1 MIDLGLRYSVTKHQQ
16 IEQELRQ
23 KNEYL
28 NALHETTLALMNR
41 LDLADLLQ
49 TIVARAAQLLGA
61 VHGYISLVEPGA
73 EQIEIKVG
81 VGYYSQYVGYVSKQ
95 GEGLTGKVWQ
105 TGQLLVVDNYDT
117 WPGRLPQFSPNLI
130 GAEVGLPLTS
140 ASQIV
145 GVIGV
150 AYSAGTEQKFGDNEI
165 ELLSRFAQLASIA
178 LDNARL
184 YTAVQQELIERKRVV
199 EALGQSEV
207 RYRRL
212 IELSP
217 EMIAVHSEGRFVYVN
232 PAGLNLLGAENPEDL
247 LGRPILDI
255 VHPDYRDLVTTR
267 VRQMQEVGEQV
278 SLIEE
283 KYVRLDGQIIDV
295 EVTATPI
302 TYAGKQAVQTVVRD
316 VTLRKQAEVEMQRAK
331 EAAEEARRAAEV
343 ANRAKSQFLANISH
357 ELRTPLNAI
366 IGYSDLLRDE
376 AEEVNQ
382 PEFVSDLKKISK
394 AAKNLLHIIND
405 ILDLAKLEA
414 GQMELYP
421 ELFDLRTLV
430 DDVIVAVKP
439 LVENNG
445 NILEVYC
452 DTNLGSMV
460 ADPIRVRQLLFN
472 LLSNAAKFTVQG
484 TITLTVERRKAEGG
498 RMKQTS
504 SIDDSFILHPSSF
517 ILFKVSDTGIGMTPE
532 QMQHLF
538 KAFAQADISTTR
550 RYGGVGLGLVISRRF
565 CQLMGGDIRVESEL
579 GQGSTFIIQLPA
591 EVSHPQN
598 KPAMQNG

>member
-1 MIDLGLRYSVTKHQQ
+1 VTERQR

-28 NALHETTLALMNR
+28 SALHETALALMNR

-61 VHGYISLVEPGA
+61 AHGYISLVGPSA

-81 VGYYSQYVGYVSKQ
+81 VGFYSQHIGYISKQ

-105 TGQLLVVDNYDT
+105 TGQLLVVDDYDT
-117 WPGRLPQFSPNLI
+117 WPGRLFQFTPNLI

-140 ASQIV
+140 GSQVI

-150 AYSAGTEQKFGDNEI
+150 AYSAGTKQKFGDNEI

-184 YTAVQQELIERKRVV
+184 YTAAQQELMERKRVV

-217 EMIAVHSEGRFVYVN
+217 EMIAVHSEGRFVYIN
-232 PAGLNLLGAENPEDL
+232 AAGLYLLGAEKPEDL
-247 LGRPILDI
+247 LGRSILDV
-255 VHPDYRDLVTTR
+255 VHPDYQALVTSR
-267 VRQMQEVGEQV
+267 VRQMQEAGEQV
-278 SLIEE
+278 SFLEE

-302 TYAGKQAVQTVVRD
+302 TYDGKQAVQTVVRD
-316 VTLRKQAEVEMQRAK
+316 ITLRKQAEAELQRAK

-343 ANRAKSQFLANISH
+343 ANQAKSQFLANISH

-382 PEFVSDLKKISK
+382 PEFVSDLKKINK

-421 ELFDLRTLV
+421 ERFDIRTLV
-430 DDVIVAVKP
+430 DDVIVTVKP

-445 NILEVYC
+445 NILEVRC
-452 DTNLGSMV
+452 ANNLGSMV

-484 TITLTVERRKAEGG
+484 TISLRVERVMAIG
-498 RMKQTS
+498 RGAVEQGSRGDSSTS
-504 SIDDSFILHPSSF
+504 V

-550 RYGGVGLGLVISRRF
+550 KYGGVGLGLVISRRF
-565 CQLMGGDIRVESEL
+565 CQMMGGDITVESEL
-579 GQGSTFIIQLPA
+579 GQGSTFTIQLPA
-591 EVSHPQN
+591 EVNRPEN
-598 KPAMQNG
+598 KPAAQNG

>member
-1 MIDLGLRYSVTKHQQ
+1 VTKRKQ

-23 KNEYL
+23 QNEYL
-28 NALHETTLALMNR
+28 GALHETTLALMNR

-49 TIVARAAQLLGA
+49 TIVTRAAQLLGTS
-61 VHGYISLVEPGA
+61 HGYISLVEPGE

-81 VGYYSQYVGYVSKQ
+81 VGFYSQYIGYTLKR

-105 TGQLLVVDNYDT
+105 TGQLLVVDDYDT
-117 WPGRLPQFSPNLI
+117 WSSRSPKFSPNVI
-130 GAEVGLPLTS
+130 GAAVGLPLKS
-140 ASQIV
+140 GSEVV

-150 AYSAGTEQKFGDNEI
+150 TYSAGSKQKFGNNEV

-184 YTAVQQELIERKRVV
+184 YTAAQQELIERKRAV
-199 EALGQSEV
+199 EALRESEE

-232 PAGLNLLGAENPEDL
+232 AAGLNLLGAKKLEDL
-247 LGRPILDI
+247 LGRPILEI
-255 VHPDYRDLVTTR
+255 VHPDYRDVVTMR
-267 VRQMQEVGEQV
+267 VRQMQQAGKQV
-278 SLIEE
+278 NLIEE

-295 EVTATPI
+295 EVTATPT
-302 TYAGKQAVQTVVRD
+302 TYEGKQAVQTVVRD
-316 VTLRKQAEVEMQRAK
+316 ITSRKQAEAELQRAK
-331 EAAEEARRAAEV
+331 EVAET
-343 ANRAKSQFLANISH
+343 ANQAKSQFLANISH

-382 PEFVSDLKKISK
+382 PEFVSDLKKINK

-405 ILDLAKLEA
+405 ILDLSKIEA

-421 ELFDLRTLV
+421 EVFDLRTLV
-430 DDVIVAVKP
+430 DDVIITIKP

-445 NILEVYC
+445 NTLTLCY
-452 DTNLGSMV
+452 DDNLGTMY
-460 ADPIRVRQLLFN
+460 ADSIRVRQLLFN
-472 LLSNAAKFTVQG
+472 LLSNAAKFAVQG
-484 TITLTVERRKAEGG
+484 VITLTVERMKDDPLSGG
-498 RMKQTS
+498 RGGTPSRGQVMKGEDQT
-504 SIDDSFILHPSSF
+504 FIPHPSTF

-538 KAFAQADISTTR
+538 KAFTQADISTTR
-550 RYGGVGLGLVISRRF
+550 KYGGAGLGLVISQRF
-565 CQLMGGDIRVESEL
+565 CQMMGGEITVESEV
-579 GQGSTFIIQLPA
+579 GEGSTFTIRLPA
-591 EVSHPQN
+591 EVSHDQN
-598 KPAMQNG
+598 KRVAQNR

>member
-1 MIDLGLRYSVTKHQQ
+1 MTKHQQ

-81 VGYYSQYVGYVSKQ
+81 VGYYSQYIGYVSKQ

-117 WPGRLPQFSPNLI
+117 WPGRLPQFSPNFI

-267 VRQMQEVGEQV
+267 VRQMQEAGEQV

-343 ANRAKSQFLANISH
+343 ANQAKSQFLANISH

-445 NILEVYC
+445 NILEVHC

-498 RMKQTS
+498 RMKQ
-504 SIDDSFILHPSSF
+504 
-517 ILFKVSDTGIGMTPE
+517 
-532 QMQHLF
+532 
-538 KAFAQADISTTR
+538 
-550 RYGGVGLGLVISRRF
+550 
-565 CQLMGGDIRVESEL
+565 
-579 GQGSTFIIQLPA
+579 
-591 EVSHPQN
+591 
-598 KPAMQNG
+598 